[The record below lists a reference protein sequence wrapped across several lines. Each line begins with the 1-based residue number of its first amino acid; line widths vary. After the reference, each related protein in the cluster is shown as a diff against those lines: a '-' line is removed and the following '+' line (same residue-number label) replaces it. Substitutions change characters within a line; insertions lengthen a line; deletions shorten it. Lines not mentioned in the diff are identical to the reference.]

1 MIIFRGDTDRLE
13 LMTSARRF
21 TPELL
26 IAVDPLLHLSIFFT
40 QPVPAY
46 ILFPGYVAGNTS
58 TTSPLLI
65 IPCPMTMASFI
76 QPVDFYS
83 GPIVIL
89 IITSGAIV

>member
-58 TTSPLLI
+58 TTSTFLI
-65 IPCPMTMASFI
+65 IPCPMTIASFI
-76 QPVDFYS
+76 QPVDLLYRT
-83 GPIVIL
+83 IVIIL
-89 IITSGAIV
+89 ITSGLVT